1 MCAAIIPFN
10 YTVPVRRI
18 RDQQETKSERSLIII
33 GAVFTIDSQ

>member
-1 MCAAIIPFN
+1 MCAAIIPIN